1 MSFNRR
7 SFTVPAVAA
16 GLVGSWILI
25 GEVAGGGKRGTPL
38 PIPATNEDFFQPG
51 TQPGTLENPILGAT
65 NCTFCHANYDIDA
78 EPYRPWAASMPG
90 QSARDPMFW
99 AQLAIANQDVEGAG
113 QFCMRCHVP
122 VAFLEGRTD
131 PPDGSALLPVDFE
144 GVTCT
149 VCHRMVD
156 PVYQPGISPVE
167 DQAILAE
174 LEIDGLIP
182 LEGSNARYIIDPMD
196 SRRGPFEDV
205 PFNPHFG
212 APQPPMLVSPIH
224 QSSEMCWTCHDV
236 SNPLV
241 TRQPDGSY
249 ALNALGAAHET
260 ASQDDMFPLHRTYR
274 EWQNSYYKTLG
285 GVQHNGRFGGNHPTG
300 IMHTCQDCHLPDQEG
315 SGCGMGPPFPV
326 RPDVPQHSF
335 IGANTWVLGAVRSLF
350 PDAATGLSAESV
362 AAAKARNID
371 MLEKASDLEV
381 TQAQSI
387 ITTRITNQSGH
398 KLPTGFP
405 DGRRMWINVKF
416 LDAGGGLLS
425 ERGAYDF
432 DTAELLA
439 DGADTTVYECRMG
452 LTADQAALTG
462 LAEGNTFHFVL
473 ANEILKDNRIPT
485 RGWAISIAEQDQSE
499 PVGETYVSGQ
509 HWHDTVFTI
518 PANAAEAVVTVYF
531 QLTSKEFVTFLRD
544 TNVTNDDGQTAYD
557 AWVAQGMSQPVV
569 MDMVSLDLLNPADV
583 DADGDVDFQDLLYVL
598 GYWGNC
604 QSVICPMDIDKDGV
618 VGLLDLLQVLS
629 HFGS

>member
-1 MSFNRR
+1 
-7 SFTVPAVAA
+7 VPAIAF
-16 GLVGSWILI
+16 GLVGSWTFI
-25 GEVAGGGKRGTPL
+25 GEVAGAGKRGSPL
-38 PIPATNEDFFQPG
+38 PLPATNEDFFQPG
-51 TQPGTLENPILGAT
+51 TQPGTLEHPILAAV
-65 NCTFCHANYDIDA
+65 NCTFCHANYDVDA

-131 PPDGSALLPVDFE
+131 PPDGSALLPVDRE

-149 VCHRMVD
+149 VCHRLVD

-167 DQAILAE
+167 DEAILAE
-174 LEIDGLIP
+174 LEMDGLMP
-182 LEGSNARYIIDPMD
+182 LEGSNARYVIDPKD
-196 SRRGPFEDV
+196 SRRGPFDDV

-212 APQPPMLVSPIH
+212 APQPPMLVSPFH
-224 QSSEMCWTCHDV
+224 RASELCWTCHDV

-285 GVQHNGRFGGNHPTG
+285 GVQHDGRFGGNHPTG
-300 IMHTCQDCHLPDQEG
+300 IMNTCQDCHLPDQEG

-350 PDAATGLSAESV
+350 PDAETGLSAQSV

-387 ITTRITNQSGH
+387 ISTRVINQSGH

-432 DTAELLA
+432 DTAELVG

-462 LAEGNTFHFVL
+462 LVEGKTFHFVL
-473 ANEILKDNRIPT
+473 ANEVLKDNRIPT
-485 RGWAISIAEQDQSE
+485 RGWAISVAEQDQSQ

-518 PANAAEAVVTVYF
+518 PANAAEAIVTVYF

-544 TNVTNDDGQTAYD
+544 TNVTNDAGQTAYD

-569 MDMVSLDLLNPADV
+569 MDMVSLALLNPADV

-598 GYWGNC
+598 GYWGSC
-604 QSVICPMDIDKDGV
+604 QSTVCPMDIDKDGV

-629 HFGS
+629 NFGS